1 MEEQLLGFNI
11 NDFIFRA
18 ALDILITFI
27 IVRFIYYPNHKNK
40 EFLFTFILFNITIFF
55 LCFLLISTKIEL
67 GFAFGLFAVFS
78 MIRYRTVTIPVREMG
93 YFFICVALGIV
104 NALMMYGDHYWLL
117 IVINLFFTLLIFL
130 LDKKFSLKHEN
141 YKFIVYDR
149 IDLINNKEALI
160 EELRTKTGI
169 NFHKIDILRID
180 YFKEIVRLRAYY
192 YSDNVE
198 TYLESDGDDD

>member
-1 MEEQLLGFNI
+1 MEEQLLGFNL
-11 NDFIFRA
+11 NDFLFRA
-18 ALDILITFI
+18 LLDILITFV
-27 IVRFIYYPNHKNK
+27 IVRFIYYTNHKNK

-104 NALMMYGDHYWLL
+104 NALMMYGDHFWLL

-149 IDLINNKEALI
+149 IDLINNKEALM
-160 EELRTKTGI
+160 EELRIKTGI

-198 TYLESDGDDD
+198 TYLEGDGDDD

>member
-1 MEEQLLGFNI
+1 MEEQLLGFNL
-11 NDFIFRA
+11 NDFLFRA
-18 ALDILITFI
+18 LLDILITFV

-104 NALMMYGDHYWLL
+104 NALMIYGEQFWLL
-117 IVINLFFTLLIFL
+117 IGINLFFTLLIFL

-160 EELRTKTGI
+160 EELRIKTGI

-198 TYLESDGDDD
+198 TYLEGDGDDD